1 MKIIDAH
8 AHIGSLPDISTTRRL
23 ILSSMRKYGISYSL
37 ISNTDGAEF
46 PSLGD
51 PNPKKL
57 PTLTILKQ
65 TIAFHK
71 AHPERIGA
79 LMWIRPME
87 EQPTK
92 PLIDYI
98 KKHRSDIIG
107 MKFHPYEEH
116 LPIDDPKLKAWLEL
130 ALQFDFP
137 LLVHT
142 AIDEY
147 SSIKHLEKVCKAYPK
162 LKFVA
167 AHMELCTDN
176 SFCFQAMKNCPNMY
190 ADCAWVP
197 LATAVKVL
205 REIGIDRI
213 MFGTDNPVD
222 GLDTLANP
230 MYQEYFDPRNG
241 LTLEE
246 KEHLFYSNAKA
257 FYRLS
262 DI

>member
-71 AHPERIGA
+71 AHPDRIGA

-107 MKFHPYEEH
+107 MKFHPYEEQ
-116 LPIDDPKLKAWLEL
+116 LPIDDPKCNELLAAASDPVAFFRIAGLSENMLTDGVFICKVKACLS
-130 ALQFDFP
+130 
-137 LLVHT
+137 
-142 AIDEY
+142 AIDRKG
-147 SSIKHLEKVCKAYPK
+147 IRRAI
-162 LKFVA
+162 A
-167 AHMELCTDN
+167 EL
-176 SFCFQAMKNCPNMY
+176 
-190 ADCAWVP
+190 
-197 LATAVKVL
+197 L
-205 REIGIDRI
+205 
-213 MFGTDNPVD
+213 
-222 GLDTLANP
+222 
-230 MYQEYFDPRNG
+230 
-241 LTLEE
+241 
-246 KEHLFYSNAKA
+246 
-257 FYRLS
+257 
-262 DI
+262 